1 MRINL
6 YRTFI
11 NKNEIINSTDSE
23 NVYYYLEK
31 SLLAINIEHV
41 EYRDKLENLKQNW
54 KTNDIEIYQKNFLLL
69 LLYSKKL
76 DINIRDVKF
85 EYSDTELEEI
95 IQEYIREKNI
105 DNILDIINEDSLIIE
120 KLMFVLG
127 KSFNTLSGA
136 ILEISNNAEIKCY
149 NCTIKESELIEQK
162 PVQLLLGI
170 WYPQGGDI
178 I

>member
-11 NKNEIINSTDSE
+11 NKDDIINSTNSDD
-23 NVYYYLEK
+23 VYHYLEK

-41 EYRDKLENLKQNW
+41 EYREKLEKLKQNW
-54 KTNDIEIYQKNFLLL
+54 RTNDIEIYQKNFLLL

-76 DINIRDVKF
+76 DINIRDIKF
-85 EYSDTELEEI
+85 EYSDEELEQD
-95 IQEYIREKNI
+95 IQESIREKNI
-105 DNILDIINEDSLIIE
+105 DKILDIIDEDNLIIE

-127 KSFNTLSGA
+127 KSFNALSGA

-162 PVQLLLGI
+162 PIQLLLGI